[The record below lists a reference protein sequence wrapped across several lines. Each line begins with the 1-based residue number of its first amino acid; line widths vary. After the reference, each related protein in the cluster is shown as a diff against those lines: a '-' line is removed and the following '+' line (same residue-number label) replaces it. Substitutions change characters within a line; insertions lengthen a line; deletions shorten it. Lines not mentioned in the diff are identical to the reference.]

1 MREFNMQKL
10 NILIPMAGRGSR
22 FKDVGYTDSKPF
34 IDVNGKPMIH
44 KVIENLNV
52 DFSDTTYRFI
62 IVCLIEDFEKYDLEN
77 HFKDYFG
84 HDRFNLVVLDKM
96 TEGAAQT
103 VLQAK
108 DLIDNDTS
116 LLTLNSDQMIKD
128 GSIELFD
135 EYKNFDGGI
144 LCFYGEGTDWSYAKS
159 DDSGLVTEVAEKV
172 EISNDATAGYYY
184 WSKGSDFVKYAEQM
198 IEHNDRQGSNKEFYV
213 APVYNWA
220 VKDGKKIVISMVEK
234 VYQLGT
240 PSHLKSYL
248 NGEQ

>member
-1 MREFNMQKL
+1 MKQNM
-10 NILIPMAGRGSR
+10 NILVPMAGRGSR

-44 KVIENLNV
+44 RVIENLNI
-52 DFSDTTYRFI
+52 DFSDTFYRFI
-62 IVCLIEDFEKYDLEN
+62 IVCLIEDFEKYYLQN
-77 HFKDYFG
+77 HFEDYFG

-108 DLIDNDTS
+108 DLIDSDIS

-144 LCFYGEGTDWSYAKS
+144 LCFCGEGTDWSYAKT
-159 DDSGLVTEVAEKV
+159 DDSEFVVEVAEKV
-172 EISNDATAGYYY
+172 QISNDATAGYYY
-184 WSKGSDFVKYAEQM
+184 WNKGSDFVKYAEQM
-198 IEHNDRQGSNKEFYV
+198 IEHNDRTNNEFYV

-220 VKDGKKIVISMVEK
+220 IKDGKRIVISMVDKIYE
-234 VYQLGT
+234 LGT
-240 PSHLKSYL
+240 PEYLEKYL
-248 NGEQ
+248 NG